1 MNQQLARQISEASV
15 STDRSLEAGSATA
28 VPQQCHKIRQHLVI
42 RREHVLRLGNLGGAR
57 LVDLGGARL
66 VDLGGARLMDLGGAR
81 LVDLG
86 GARLVNL
93 GGARGQLLLVNLLLV
108 DFGRVVDLLVRGRAE
123 VRARGVHLAE
133 RLDEQEK
140 RPSEEYDEGKHAWQ
154 QFRPLFYGAGPQH
167 SNKLQNKRQTKCPN
181 LNASS
186 IDRQL

>member
-1 MNQQLARQISEASV
+1 MRWN
-15 STDRSLEAGSATA
+15 
-28 VPQQCHKIRQHLVI
+28 
-42 RREHVLRLGNLGGAR
+42 
-57 LVDLGGARL
+57 
-66 VDLGGARLMDLGGAR
+66 LGGAR

-93 GGARGQLLLVNLLLV
+93 GGENLGGENLGGENLGGENLGAARGQLLLVNLLLV